1 MSRKI
6 LEEMLGESN
15 FPRKGRQPEQ
25 QQITLSLNDITVSF
39 KFDDTGRLL
48 SETIPKGSRLD
59 RDYETVFSYD
69 AKGNLSQIRYG
80 KSGREV
86 SVTNLTYHPNG
97 VVKCHDNVTQESGGN
112 TATRLDTYDDR
123 GRMLTHRIGGE
134 VHGTNYSELLT
145 IAEKQAREKGRFRYV
160 GLNRLPDAKV
170 DPSEVRPT
178 RNDRWAWSEYT
189 YDDDAGTVTI
199 KSWTNFTP
207 NDQSKPCFEI
217 IPQLDPNPK
226 TSELRLRG
234 IYSQAIGLLNQ
245 EPQKK

>member
-80 KSGREV
+80 
-86 SVTNLTYHPNG
+86 H
-97 VVKCHDNVTQESGGN
+97 
-112 TATRLDTYDDR
+112 
-123 GRMLTHRIGGE
+123 
-134 VHGTNYSELLT
+134 T
-145 IAEKQAREKGRFRYV
+145 IQM
-160 GLNRLPDAKV
+160 
-170 DPSEVRPT
+170 
-178 RNDRWAWSEYT
+178 
-189 YDDDAGTVTI
+189 
-199 KSWTNFTP
+199 
-207 NDQSKPCFEI
+207 
-217 IPQLDPNPK
+217 
-226 TSELRLRG
+226 
-234 IYSQAIGLLNQ
+234 GLLNVMITLR
-245 EPQKK
+245 KKVGGILPPDWIHMMIEEECSHIELVVKSMELIIRSF